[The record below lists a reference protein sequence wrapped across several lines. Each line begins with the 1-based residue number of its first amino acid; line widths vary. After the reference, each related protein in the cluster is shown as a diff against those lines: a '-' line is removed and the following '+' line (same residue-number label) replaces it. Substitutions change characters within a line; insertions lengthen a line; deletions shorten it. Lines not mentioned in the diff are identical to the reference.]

1 MECEIR
7 GDAISWT
14 CWFFS
19 FSKKSTVSPLKFNL
33 VEDVNLWGRATLNTV
48 KMNSNDSTVC
58 LLDIYL

>member
-1 MECEIR
+1 M
-7 GDAISWT
+7 DMLV
-14 CWFFS
+14 FS